1 SECVISRRMSN
12 AEAEKPWFEGWFD
25 SPYYHILY
33 HKRNEEEAARFI
45 SRLYTKLNPPP
56 GSRALD
62 LACGKGR
69 HSVELNKLGLD
80 VTGIDLS
87 PSSIE
92 TASAFAKD
100 GLEFYVHDMRRPF
113 RIRYYDLVFNLFT
126 SFGYFNHER
135 ENRAVL
141 ESVYKGLKPG
151 GHLVIDFFNAEC
163 VNAII
168 GTGKTYSETVDG
180 IEFNIKKNTD
190 GKFVHK
196 CITFTDKGTEYRFRE
211 QVQLFRLNDFRNLL
225 EGLFEVTDIFG
236 DYNLNSF
243 DEKVSSR
250 LILIAR
256 KR

>member
-1 SECVISRRMSN
+1 MSK

-33 HKRNEEEAARFI
+33 HKRNEDEAARFI
-45 SRLYTKLNPPP
+45 SRICTALNPQP
-56 GSRALD
+56 GTRALD

-69 HSVELNKLGLD
+69 HSIELHKLGLD

-92 TASAFAKD
+92 TAAGFAQD
-100 GLEFYVHDMRRPF
+100 GLAFYVHDMRRPF

-151 GHLVIDFFNAEC
+151 GRLVIDFFNAEC
-163 VNAII
+163 VCATI
-168 GTGKTYSETVDG
+168 GSGKIYTETVEG
-180 IEFNIKKNTD
+180 IDFSIQKNTD
-190 GKFVHK
+190 DKFVYK
-196 CITFTDKGTEYRFRE
+196 CITFTDKGVDYRFRE
-211 QVQLFRLNDFRNLL
+211 QVQLLRLSDFKRLM
-225 EGLFEVTDIFG
+225 EGLFELTAIYG
-236 DYNLNSF
+236 DYELNAF
-243 DEKVSSR
+243 DEKASSR

>member
-1 SECVISRRMSN
+1 MSN

-33 HKRNEEEAARFI
+33 HKRNEDEAARFI
-45 SRLYTKLNPPP
+45 SRLCAKLNPNP
-56 GSRALD
+56 GSRVLD

-92 TASAFAKD
+92 IASGFAQN
-100 GLEFYVHDMRRPF
+100 GLAFYVHDMRRPF

-126 SFGYFNHER
+126 SFGYFSHER
-135 ENRAVL
+135 ENRSVL
-141 ESVYKGLKPG
+141 ESVHKGLKTG
-151 GHLVIDFFNAEC
+151 GVLVIDFFNAEC
-163 VNAII
+163 VAAVI
-168 GTGKTYSETVDG
+168 GSGKTYTETFEG
-180 IEFNIKKNTD
+180 IDFSIQKNTD
-190 GKFVHK
+190 DKFVYK
-196 CITFTDKGTEYRFRE
+196 CISFTDKSVGYRFRE
-211 QVQLFRLNDFRNLL
+211 QVQLLRLSDFRRLM
-225 EGLFEVTDIFG
+225 EGLFEITAIYG
-236 DYNLNSF
+236 DYDLKAF

>member
-1 SECVISRRMSN
+1 MSK

-45 SRLYTKLNPPP
+45 SRLYSKLNPQP

-92 TASAFAKD
+92 IASGLAKS

-126 SFGYFNHER
+126 SFGYFSHER
-135 ENRAVL
+135 ENRSVL

-151 GHLVIDFFNAEC
+151 GRLVIDFFNAEC
-163 VNAII
+163 VCAAI
-168 GTGKTYSETVDG
+168 GSGKTYTETAEG
-180 IEFNIKKNTD
+180 IDFSIQKNTD

-196 CITFTDKGTEYRFRE
+196 YITFTDKGIDYRFRE
-211 QVQLFRLNDFRNLL
+211 QVQLLRLQDFSNLMND
-225 EGLFEVTDIFG
+225 LFEVTDTFG
-236 DYNLNSF
+236 DYELNAF